1 MYMEVKA
8 LLAIFLKQF
17 FVLQNKKNKK
27 TCLVT
32 KKKQNS
38 FVFLKTENMVFSDN
52 IFSGFQL
59 FLLVFSRLF

>member
-32 KKKQNS
+32 KKKTKQ
-38 FVFLKTENMVFSDN
+38 LC
-52 IFSGFQL
+52 IFKNRKHGIL
-59 FLLVFSRLF
+59 R

>member
-52 IFSGFQL
+52 IF
-59 FLLVFSRLF
+59 